1 VSLLVKR
8 LAPGVGLAE
17 DPGDGSSFGE
27 HRGRLLAG
35 ILAEPEWSALGSID
49 ERNVFLSSRLAR
61 DGYDLDR
68 IYLNPG
74 SADDFPDL
82 HADRR

>member
-1 VSLLVKR
+1 MGPVQGVLLVKR

-35 ILAEPEWSALGSID
+35 ILAEPEWSALGSIA
-49 ERNVFLSSRLAR
+49 ERIAFCP
-61 DGYDLDR
+61 
-68 IYLNPG
+68 PG
-74 SADDFPDL
+74 WRATATTWIGST
-82 HADRR
+82 

>member
-27 HRGRLLAG
+27 HRCRLLAA
-35 ILAEPEWSALGSID
+35 IVTDPEWSGCDSDAEREAL
-49 ERNVFLSSRLAR
+49 LTTRLAA
-61 DGYDLDR
+61 DGYTLDR
-68 IYLNPG
+68 IYLDPG
-74 SADDFPDL
+74 SSDDFAPL
-82 HADRR
+82 LSSP